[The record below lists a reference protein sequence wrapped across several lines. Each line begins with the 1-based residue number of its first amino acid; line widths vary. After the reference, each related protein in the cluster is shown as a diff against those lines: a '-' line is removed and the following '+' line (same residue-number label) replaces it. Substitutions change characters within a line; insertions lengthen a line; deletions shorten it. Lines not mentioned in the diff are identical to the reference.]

1 MRKAVFDLLNEAQ
14 KKMSGF
20 AVYMNYQFIHFSVQA
35 EPAALLAIE
44 VELNNVRMNLEDVA
58 DIILP
63 NETQF
68 GIIPKSQSYLFPICK
83 AIGMV
88 HPEYKIEQKSM
99 NDEQQE
105 ESPTEAE
112 DRDTDEED
120 EKYILCTMPEV
131 TKERR
136 DAGMDY
142 VKTIYDETLA
152 KLDTVNTAYGVKIGK
167 VLTQPKANEADEAK
181 EELKKMHDEH
191 LEICKSYREEKENQI
206 EAAYQDYLK
215 RQQEKESAERE
226 KEAAHSGTAG
236 KQFHMDAFSG
246 GDE

>member
-35 EPAALLAIE
+35 EPAALLSVE
-44 VELNNVRMNLEDVA
+44 VEVNNERMNLEDVA

-63 NETQF
+63 EETQF

-99 NDEQQE
+99 NEEDETA
-105 ESPTEAE
+105 PNAE
-112 DRDTDEED
+112 DQSADEMDD
-120 EKYILCTMPEV
+120 EKYILCTMPEMN
-131 TKERR
+131 KERR

-142 VKTIYDETLA
+142 VKTIYEKTLT
-152 KLDTVNTAYGVKIGK
+152 KLDTVNTVYGVKIGK
-167 VLTQPKANEADEAK
+167 ALTQPKANEADEAK

-206 EAAYQDYLK
+206 ETAYQDYLK

-236 KQFHMDAFSG
+236 KQFNMDAFSG